1 MIMKA
6 TVKQVVDCYKALGEA
21 KVTKLEEAE
30 VIKIVKARKAMRAI
44 ANDFEDFCKD
54 AQEKTKPENY
64 EKLAEL
70 NNHAIESWSSDKSY
84 KPTDEENEAIKILVE
99 AKVKERKMVQEE
111 ESREVEVEFEAY
123 KLKEDSS
130 IKMLVENGW
139 EARKLDLIE
148 ILL

>member
-1 MIMKA
+1 MKA

-21 KVTKLEEAE
+21 KVTKLEEGE
-30 VIKIVKARKAMRAI
+30 VVKIVKARKAMRAI
-44 ANDFEDFCKD
+44 ANDFDDFCKD

-70 NNHAIESWSSDKSY
+70 NNHAIERWSSDKSY

-111 ESREVEVEFEAY
+111 ESREVEVELESY

-130 IKMLVENGW
+130 IKMLTENSW
-139 EARKLDLIE
+139 SVNKLDAIE
-148 ILL
+148 LVL